1 MWSCHGED
9 IFQKTNGEVS
19 TSNDE
24 TLRNPFKPSQ
34 PRKDFKQ
41 WNRGDHEKMC
51 WCCWRQKKAWKKH
64 EKSKRHRK
72 VTDDPQQI
80 LRFRHFY
87 FRGRR
92 VAKISLTL
100 FTKKRKR
107 LSDCLEM
114 KFASLKKNQIR
125 CAGSLAVFFSPFEKW
140 TKKAGN
146 FLYSQNAAETSVLA
160 EFVGLAHRN
169 SGEWRFTSLL
179 SAEDAQNHHKHSWMG
194 DTSHTKNWWWP
205 TLWIVDENRC
215 NLTRTDIINSIIQIT
230 TIRYHQLIQRVPNGP
245 PPSKEWIHRLMDG
258 RPANHSAASQ
268 QPWQPMEQ
276 SFSAANGV
284 PKCWVCFSFLC
295 IGNMS
300 ILIKYSILSMVS
312 EKGRYR
318 YHQIWAFHPHHAR
331 QHKWIAL
338 RANTKHTFQI
348 LPAQP
353 CHCVWKTGKNKQ
365 ASTKTHP
372 FHLGFETSPSILQT
386 RDLACNY
393 VNSHIIYIY
402 NIHRVRLGPIRFS

>member
-1 MWSCHGED
+1 
-9 IFQKTNGEVS
+9 
-19 TSNDE
+19 
-24 TLRNPFKPSQ
+24 
-34 PRKDFKQ
+34 
-41 WNRGDHEKMC
+41 
-51 WCCWRQKKAWKKH
+51 
-64 EKSKRHRK
+64 
-72 VTDDPQQI
+72 
-80 LRFRHFY
+80 
-87 FRGRR
+87 
-92 VAKISLTL
+92 
-100 FTKKRKR
+100 
-107 LSDCLEM
+107 
-114 KFASLKKNQIR
+114 
-125 CAGSLAVFFSPFEKW
+125 
-140 TKKAGN
+140 
-146 FLYSQNAAETSVLA
+146 
-160 EFVGLAHRN
+160 
-169 SGEWRFTSLL
+169 
-179 SAEDAQNHHKHSWMG
+179 
-194 DTSHTKNWWWP
+194 
-205 TLWIVDENRC
+205 
-215 NLTRTDIINSIIQIT
+215 
-230 TIRYHQLIQRVPNGP
+230 
-245 PPSKEWIHRLMDG
+245 MDG

-312 EKGRYR
+312 EKGKYR

-402 NIHRVRLGPIRFS
+402 IYNIHRVRLGPIRFTQI